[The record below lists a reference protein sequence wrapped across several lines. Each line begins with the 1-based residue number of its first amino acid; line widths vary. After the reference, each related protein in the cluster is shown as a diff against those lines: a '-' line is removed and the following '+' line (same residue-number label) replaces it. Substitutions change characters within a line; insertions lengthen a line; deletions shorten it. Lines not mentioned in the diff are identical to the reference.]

1 MTELNWCK
9 ILARVFTGNNYL
21 VIDSLR
27 FLMLGIYGWTLRQQ
41 SSSYCAHLGREVYLQ
56 SCIFHFLKCTV
67 QWMWTSFLY
76 CSHWLKLLD
85 RHCNKDV
92 GDTVSPIR
100 TYSMFFRDNGEKKN
114 GLHIFNSKVL
124 QLHLCGLQALL
135 TWLKGSSL
143 SGSSR
148 SSETIHPYH

>member
-92 GDTVSPIR
+92 GDTMSPI
-100 TYSMFFRDNGEKKN
+100 T
-114 GLHIFNSKVL
+114 
-124 QLHLCGLQALL
+124 QC
-135 TWLKGSSL
+135 
-143 SGSSR
+143 
-148 SSETIHPYH
+148 SSEIMGRRKMDYISLTARYCSFTFVVCRHCLLDWRFHPSADLPGQVKQFILTTKG